1 MEDPG
6 PPGVDG
12 GAVTARLQARSGR
25 LHADQADAGVVDELA
40 EHADGVGA
48 PAHAGDHLVR
58 QSPRQGQHLGAGLA
72 GDAAVVLVDDGGEG
86 VGAGRRAQQVVGG
99 GEGRRPVAQR
109 LVDGV
114 LEGARPAGH
123 GHHARAHEL
132 HALDVGRLAHHVGGA
147 HVDGALQ
154 AQQGAD
160 HGGGGAVLAR
170 SGLGD
175 DAGLAHAPG
184 QQRLTQDLVA
194 LVGPAVDE
202 VLALEEDA
210 GPALQ
215 RQGPQL
221 GDRGGPAQE
230 AAHEVVELGGEGRV
244 GPGLDE
250 GVLQLV
256 EGRDEQLGHVL
267 PAVGA
272 EVGGQPGVR
281 VAPAGRAGRGRRTGV
296 VGIGGLRR
304 IAAGVGAVRADGG
317 GQGLG
322 EGARVGGARQGRAD
336 EQGVDQPGQAA
347 HVVGAL
353 HARLPDEH
361 GARRRQRRQLL
372 RAGDIG
378 GQGPQVPVVDADDAR
393 AQPRRPVHLLG
404 RADLRE
410 DLHAQV
416 RGQVGELAVDVVGH
430 HGEHEQDRVRPQRAG
445 GQHLNGVDDEVLA
458 QHRRVHRRAHGRQVL
473 EGAVEAVG
481 LGEHGDGRRPGGVGA
496 GEPGRVVVGA
506 DGAARGGGRLALH
519 DEGRARGGALAGA
532 GAQGVGEGAGRAG
545 RGRLEQVAESLAQ
558 LGDARRARLDD
569 GVQDGAGGH
578 EALVDRPALGAVG
591 ATGELG
597 AAGLPGAAGGV
608 RGGRAHRAPSPA
620 PAALAAAAGLAAPA
634 PVMAS
639 RCSATAPLANW
650 SRAMRVPSAR
660 LSAGPAR

>member
-1 MEDPG
+1 M
-6 PPGVDG
+6 
-12 GAVTARLQARSGR
+12 
-25 LHADQADAGVVDELA
+25 
-40 EHADGVGA
+40 
-48 PAHAGDHLVR
+48 
-58 QSPRQGQHLGAGLA
+58 
-72 GDAAVVLVDDGGEG
+72 
-86 VGAGRRAQQVVGG
+86 
-99 GEGRRPVAQR
+99 
-109 LVDGV
+109 
-114 LEGARPAGH
+114 
-123 GHHARAHEL
+123 
-132 HALDVGRLAHHVGGA
+132 
-147 HVDGALQ
+147 
-154 AQQGAD
+154 
-160 HGGGGAVLAR
+160 
-170 SGLGD
+170 
-175 DAGLAHAPG
+175 
-184 QQRLTQDLVA
+184 
-194 LVGPAVDE
+194 
-202 VLALEEDA
+202 
-210 GPALQ
+210 
-215 RQGPQL
+215 
-221 GDRGGPAQE
+221 
-230 AAHEVVELGGEGRV
+230 
-244 GPGLDE
+244 
-250 GVLQLV
+250 
-256 EGRDEQLGHVL
+256 
-267 PAVGA
+267 
-272 EVGGQPGVR
+272 R
-281 VAPAGRAGRGRRTGV
+281 VAPAGRAGGGRRTGV
-296 VGIGGLRR
+296 VGTGGPRR
-304 IAAGVGAVRADGG
+304 IAAGAGVGAVRADGGAGAVDPRLPAGPGGQGHGG

-322 EGARVGGARQGRAD
+322 EGARVGGARQDRAD

-361 GARRRQRRQLL
+361 DARRRQRRQLL

-473 EGAVEAVG
+473 EGAVETVG
-481 LGEHGDGRRPGGVGA
+481 LGQHGDGRRPGGVGA

-519 DEGRARGGALAGA
+519 DEGRARRGALAGA
-532 GAQGVGEGAGRAG
+532 GAQGVGEGTLRAG

-558 LGDARRARLDD
+558 LGDARRARLND

-578 EALVDRPALGAVG
+578 EALVDRPALGAAG

-597 AAGLPGAAGGV
+597 AVGLPGAAGGV

-620 PAALAAAAGLAAPA
+620 PAALAAAAA

-639 RCSATAPLANW
+639 RCSATAPLAIW